1 MKTTT
6 LMVGLAAV
14 LLVSGC
20 AQDDAKLRT
29 YDNNDL
35 ELTTGNAAKSTCTC
49 RFVMEMDDAY
59 CKDWVRASPNVAR
72 FSVDTVNKTVEAS
85 AFISWIA
92 KARYVDDK
100 RGCVL
105 E

>member
-1 MKTTT
+1 MKRV
-6 LMVGLAAV
+6 LGIAV
-14 LLVSGC
+14 LLSGLVVGC

-29 YDNNDL
+29 YANNDL
-35 ELTTGNAAKSTCTC
+35 ELAVGNAAKMTCTC
-49 RFVMEMDDAY
+49 LFVMKMDDAY

-72 FSVDTVNKTVEAS
+72 FFVDTEKKTVTSS
-85 AFISWIA
+85 AFISWTA
-92 KARYVDDK
+92 KARLVDEK